1 MPTLIEF
8 TGESCPPCI
17 EMAPVIESI
26 KSKYRDKLNVITYSM
41 KNDIE
46 MVNKYM
52 VDAVP
57 MQIFLDS
64 AGIELYRH
72 QDFLSEEKIIER
84 FNKYGIKL

>member
-1 MPTLIEF
+1 
-8 TGESCPPCI
+8 
-17 EMAPVIESI
+17 
-26 KSKYRDKLNVITYSM
+26 M

-57 MQIFLDS
+57 MQIFLYS
-64 AGIELYRH
+64 AGVELYRH